1 MTENLRFYAAANTC
15 AGYVSFLDEYAA
27 RCEKTISVKNAPE
40 TCRRLIEDRLGRCL
54 KILRPGTADFAEG
67 FYFPEKSALI
77 ADAAVL
83 PQAKYAFEFA
93 EGEAADLSGLYDKMY
108 ALLADAKIIHD
119 EWEKI
124 YISEMDFSSADR
136 IANRI
141 LVNIPEK
148 TGERTGEN
156 ENRFFGSMLP
166 EGSVNYING
175 LTDGFAKRIFIKGRP
190 GSGKSTLMRK
200 LAEAA
205 RERGFD
211 TESYFC
217 SFDPGSYDMV
227 IIREIGFCIFDATA
241 PHELFPKRVSDETLD
256 LYALCINHE
265 TDTKFAAE
273 LSDISERYAEK
284 MNEARKILAE
294 TENARTE
301 YNSKLSFDKNNA
313 EKIIAQM
320 KEVIGI

>member
-1 MTENLRFYAAANTC
+1 MTDNLKFYAAANTC
-15 AGYVSFLDEYAA
+15 TGYVSFLDEYAA
-27 RCEKTISVKNAPE
+27 RCEKTIAVKNAPE
-40 TCRRLIEDRLGRCL
+40 ACRRLIADRLGRCL
-54 KILRPGTADFAEG
+54 TVLRPGTADFADG

-77 ADAAVL
+77 ADTAVL
-83 PQAKYAFEFA
+83 PSAKYEFEFA
-93 EGEAADLSGLYDKMY
+93 AGDGPDLSGLYGKMY
-108 ALLADAKIIHD
+108 ALLADAKVIHD

-148 TGERTGEN
+148 AGGKSGEN

-166 EGSVNYING
+166 EGSVNYINE

-200 LAEAA
+200 VAEAA

-241 PHELFPKRVSDETLD
+241 PHELFPKRASDETLD

-265 TDTKFAAE
+265 TDAKFTAE
-273 LSDISERYAEK
+273 LSDISGRYAEK

-294 TENARTE
+294 TEKARTE
-301 YNSKLSFDKNNA
+301 YNRNLPFDKNTA
-313 EKIIAQM
+313 EKIIVQM